1 MNAPA
6 QYLTKSASTDL
17 GQRSR
22 ADLQILG
29 SIQVAAYNHLRSAA
43 RERFAGSEE
52 GRALT
57 EAHAGGDAS
66 KEAVRGRVEK
76 ASALAGED
84 RLFRMERFLQRYVA
98 EENWRRAIVAVE
110 QRRDQFAPF
119 VAPPQGDTLGS
130 LELNDALELP
140 RFFTEVEFHL
150 QPGGW
155 EGYDLYGP
163 ALAYGIYPHVFS
175 RGGFASMPATPEAIG
190 YRPRIIKMLP
200 RNDYRRI
207 FDAGCGSG
215 STTRWL
221 QQNFPDAELVAC
233 DLSAVQ
239 LKSGHTMAEKAGVA
253 IKFRQADARATGEPD
268 ASFDLVVMNA
278 LAHEM
283 PPKANVAAF
292 QEAFRILEPG
302 GDLLMMD
309 PPPFRS
315 VDPFQGAILHWDT
328 DHRDEP
334 FFSSAL
340 LSDWEAEL
348 KAIGFTDV
356 RSEVLDGIFPWVLI
370 ARKPG

>member
-1 MNAPA
+1 M
-6 QYLTKSASTDL
+6 
-17 GQRSR
+17 
-22 ADLQILG
+22 
-29 SIQVAAYNHLRSAA
+29 
-43 RERFAGSEE
+43 
-52 GRALT
+52 
-57 EAHAGGDAS
+57 
-66 KEAVRGRVEK
+66 
-76 ASALAGED
+76 
-84 RLFRMERFLQRYVA
+84 
-98 EENWRRAIVAVE
+98 
-110 QRRDQFAPF
+110 
-119 VAPPQGDTLGS
+119 
-130 LELNDALELP
+130 
-140 RFFTEVEFHL
+140 EFHL

-200 RNDYRRI
+200 RNEYRRI
-207 FDAGCGSG
+207 LDMGCGSG

-221 QQNFPDAELVAC
+221 QQNFPEAELVAC

-253 IKFRQADARATGEPD
+253 IAFKQVDARATGEPD

-292 QEAFRILEPG
+292 AEAFRILEPG

-315 VDPFQGAILHWDT
+315 VDPFHAAILHWDT

-348 KAIGFTDV
+348 QAIGFTDV